1 MIRLLIVDNEWLVVE
16 SLLDTFATTDMELEA
31 IGVYSAAEA
40 LRMLERTKF
49 DIVLSDIRMPG
60 MTGLE
65 LQQEIVRKWPWCKV
79 IFLTGYD
86 DFEYVQQVLRNGGA
100 DYLLKSEGH
109 DAVLAAVR
117 KAVDQLFAV
126 GESEQLLDKARRQMR
141 QALPVL
147 QNRHMLGLLNGNPEQ
162 QRNRDAK
169 FMEMNIPLSG
179 KEQVLFV
186 LGRVDDWGTGLGAA
200 DRELLLYAIQN
211 IAEEYLSRSTTC
223 FTVTLDANKL
233 LWCIQPMQA
242 EHRTEPSDRWKSAIR
257 FVQGML
263 ETIQMA
269 VKQHLKLSLSF
280 AASVQSQS
288 WTQAS
293 EQLLSLKRQLGRG
306 LGIGKELIL
315 FDRPVDDAPA
325 EWTAGMQRPES
336 GGQLDSISAMSAY
349 LENGQRQL
357 FFAEWSRL
365 IAHVP
370 TRGTNTNR
378 DEYLRLEI
386 YYALVALFLGY
397 INRSELSEDLGG
409 RIDLGS
415 LLHYEAHR
423 SWQEREDYL
432 FRLAELLFEQ
442 RTADQRNSE
451 ALLIQR
457 VKRYVEHNLAGDLSL
472 SAIGETVGY
481 NPYYLTQL
489 YKRLTGEGL
498 TEFIAEA
505 RLAKAKKLLA
515 HTTMV
520 IQDISKSV
528 GFLREQ
534 SFYRFFKKEV
544 QMTPQ
549 EYRERHLQ
557 SGE

>member
-1 MIRLLIVDNEWLVVE
+1 MIRLLVVDNEWLVVE
-16 SLLDTFATTDMELEA
+16 SLLEMFAATDMELEA

-40 LRMLERTKF
+40 LRALERTKF
-49 DIVLSDIRMPG
+49 DIVLLDIRMPG
-60 MTGLE
+60 MNGLE

-109 DAVLAAVR
+109 HAVLKAVR
-117 KAVDQLFAV
+117 KAADQLFAV
-126 GESEQLLDKARRQMR
+126 VESEKLLDKAQRQMR

-147 QNRHMLGLLNGNPEQ
+147 QNRHMLILLNGNPEPQ
-162 QRNRDAK
+162 INREAK
-169 FMEMNIPLSG
+169 FAEMNISLSG
-179 KEQVLFV
+179 KEQVLLV
-186 LGRVDDWGTGLGAA
+186 LGRVDDWGARLGSA
-200 DRELLLYAIQN
+200 DRELMLYAIQN

-223 FTVTLDANKL
+223 FTATLDANKL
-233 LWCIQPMQA
+233 LWCIQPLQA
-242 EHRTEPSDRWKSAIR
+242 EQRTDPSVRWKAAVR

-269 VKQHLKLSLSF
+269 IKQHLKLCVSF
-280 AASVQSQS
+280 AASVQSHS
-288 WTQAS
+288 WTQAP

-315 FDRPVDDAPA
+315 FDRPADDPVAQEA
-325 EWTAGMQRPES
+325 AMQRPEAGS
-336 GGQLDSISAMSAY
+336 RVDSISAMAAY

-357 FFAEWSRL
+357 FFTEWSRM

-370 TRGTNTNR
+370 ASGTNTKR
-378 DEYLRLEI
+378 DEYLQLEI

-397 INRSELSEDLGG
+397 INRLGLSEEIGDS
-409 RIDLGS
+409 IDLGA

-432 FRLAELLFEQ
+432 LRLAELLFEQ
-442 RTADQRNSE
+442 KTADQRNSE

-472 SAIGETVGY
+472 TTIGETVGY

-498 TEFIAEA
+498 TEFIAET

-520 IQDISKSV
+520 VQDISKAV

-544 QMTPQ
+544 QLTPQ

-557 SGE
+557 IGE